1 MFIDVSQQSYTNS
14 VRKINMDGTKRNTIM
29 TFGPGSYLAGASF
42 DFELESYAH
51 VLVGNYCSLAHRL
64 VFEIGANHNYRSV
77 STYPFF
83 VKTSPRISPV
93 LREPNSYNK
102 YQIIIGNDVWIGCDV
117 TIMSGVKI
125 GNGAVIGAGTVVAK
139 DVPPYAIVVG
149 NPGRVIKYRFEEE
162 IIEKLQKIKWWYW
175 DEEKI
180 LQESSLMENPKAFI
194 AKHLP
199 KGYNNTKASD
209 FDEDIIKLANEGY
222 IVYNY
227 IMDFESE
234 GQLWPRVI
242 EQFANKFTPQDKVL
256 LIIGIETNGVAN
268 ITRLAE
274 YVEAL
279 NKEMPLIL
287 AYDAKYKVESLKY
300 ANYFITNREAAS
312 TICVD
317 YSDDFG
323 VEVLSGFADNI
334 YK

>member
-1 MFIDVSQQSYTNS
+1 MFIDVSQQSYTDS

-83 VKTSPRISPV
+83 VKTSPGISPV

-180 LQESSLMENPKAFI
+180 LKESSLMENPKEFTD
-194 AKHLP
+194 KHLP
-199 KGYNNTKASD
+199 EVGQNAIVGN
-209 FDEDIIKLANEGY
+209 FDEDIIKLAEDEY
-222 IVYNY
+222 IVYDY
-227 IMDFESE
+227 IMDFEAD

-242 EQFANKFTPQDKVL
+242 EQFAAKYTSEDKVL
-256 LIIGIETNGVAN
+256 LILGIETEDINN
-268 ITRLAE
+268 INKLSE
-274 YVEAL
+274 YVESFK
-279 NKEMPLIL
+279 KELPLIL

-300 ANYFITNREAAS
+300 ANYFITNREAVS
-312 TICVD
+312 TICID
-317 YSDDFG
+317 YSEDFG

>member
-1 MFIDVSQQSYTNS
+1 MFIDVSQQSYTGS
-14 VRKINMDGTKRNTIM
+14 VRKINMDGTKTNTIM

-51 VLVGNYCSLAHRL
+51 VLVGNYCSLAHRI
-64 VFEIGANHNYRSV
+64 VFEIGANHNYKSV

-83 VKTSPRISPV
+83 VKTNPNVSPI

-117 TIMSGVKI
+117 TIMSGVRI

-149 NPGRVIKYRFEEE
+149 NPGRVIKYRFDADT
-162 IIEKLQKIKWWYW
+162 IEKLQKIKWWYW

-180 LQESSLMENPKAFI
+180 LQESALMENPKAFI
-194 AKHLP
+194 DKHLP
-199 KGYNNTKASD
+199 KGNDNTKASD
-209 FDEDIIKLANEGY
+209 FDEDIIKLSNEGY

-242 EQFANKFTPQDKVL
+242 EQFTNRFTPQDKVL
-256 LIIGIETNGVAN
+256 LILGIETNDVDS

-279 NKEMPLIL
+279 NKETPLIL

-300 ANYFITNREAAS
+300 VNYFITNREAAS

>member
-1 MFIDVSQQSYTNS
+1 MFIDVSQQSYTGS
-14 VRKINMDGTKRNTIM
+14 VRKINMDGTKTNTIM

-51 VLVGNYCSLAHRL
+51 VLVGNYCSLAHRI
-64 VFEIGANHNYRSV
+64 VFEIGANHNYKSV

-83 VKTSPRISPV
+83 VKTNPNVSPI

-117 TIMSGVKI
+117 TIMSGVRR

-149 NPGRVIKYRFEEE
+149 NPGRVIKYRFDADT
-162 IIEKLQKIKWWYW
+162 IEKLQKIKWWYW

-180 LQESSLMENPKAFI
+180 LQESALMENPKAFI
-194 AKHLP
+194 DKHLP
-199 KGYNNTKASD
+199 KGNDNTKASD
-209 FDEDIIKLANEGY
+209 FDEDIIKLSNEGY

-242 EQFANKFTPQDKVL
+242 EQFTNRFTPQDKVL
-256 LIIGIETNGVAN
+256 LILGIETNDVDS

-279 NKEMPLIL
+279 NKETPLIL

-300 ANYFITNREAAS
+300 VNYFITNREAAS